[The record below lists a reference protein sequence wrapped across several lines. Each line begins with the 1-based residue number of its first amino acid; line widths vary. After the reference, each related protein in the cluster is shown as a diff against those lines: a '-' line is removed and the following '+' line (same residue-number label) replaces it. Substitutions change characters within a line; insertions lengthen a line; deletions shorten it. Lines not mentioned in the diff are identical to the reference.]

1 MKYENMS
8 SQEKNGK
15 LYKSSK
21 KLLRFSP
28 SDTLH
33 VAFSLR
39 LHVCVSVCACAHAH
53 VYLCSIV
60 MIQACNMPT
69 DSCSEYLFHK

>member
-1 MKYENMS
+1 MS

-21 KLLRFSP
+21 KLFKFSL
-28 SDTLH
+28 SYTLH
-33 VAFSLR
+33 VAFSLLLLR
-39 LHVCVSVCACAHAH
+39 VCICVCARAHAH
-53 VYLCSIV
+53 MYLCLIV
-60 MIQACNMPT
+60 TIRICNMPT